1 MYIVIIGCGRLGSM
15 LAKELSD
22 EGHDVVIIDRNKEK
36 LDVLG
41 SGFNGRKIRGIEF
54 DNDILLDAG
63 IENTDVFLA
72 MTPSD
77 NINITCALIAKN
89 IYHVPRIIARVC
101 YPNREKIYEK
111 LGIESFSPTWLGA
124 QIIKRRITDN
134 GGKKET
140 LLTSFVKE
148 MP

>member
-1 MYIVIIGCGRLGSM
+1 MYVVIIGCGRLGST

-22 EGHDVVIIDRNKEK
+22 EGHDIVIIDRNKER

-63 IENTDVFLA
+63 IENANVFLA

-77 NINITCALIAKN
+77 NINITCALIAQK

-101 YPNREKIYEK
+101 FPNREKIYEK
-111 LGIESFSPTWLGA
+111 LGIETISPTWLGA
-124 QIIKRRITDN
+124 QIIKKRITDN
-134 GGKKET
+134 DKKET
-140 LLTSFVKE
+140 VLTSFVKE